1 MEKSQELLQKLSLD
15 KNISLQEMPDIDL
28 YMDQV
33 IQLFDHTFKSTKRN
47 DDEKVLTKTMINN
60 YAKAKLFIP
69 IKNKKY
75 SKKHLILIS
84 LIYQLKGALS
94 INDIKSTLDG
104 LNSKLT
110 NEDFEL
116 EKFYTSYLAIQQ
128 GNASDFESEFEK
140 RALDVHKEVAKME
153 DREAEKLEKI
163 LLITSL
169 VNISNSYRKAAELLI
184 DELKEESHQTEDN
197 LKSKKEK

>member
-1 MEKSQELLQKLSLD
+1 MENTKDILNKLSLEN
-15 KNISLQEMPDIDL
+15 NISLQEMPDIDL

-33 IQLFDHTFKSTKRN
+33 IQLFDHTFKMPKRN

-60 YAKAKLFIP
+60 YAKEKLFIP

-84 LIYQLKGALS
+84 LVYQLKGSLS
-94 INDIKSTLDG
+94 INDIKSTLGVIND
-104 LNSKLT
+104 KLT

-116 EKFYTSYLAIQQ
+116 EKFYKSFLTIQQ
-128 GNASDFESEFEK
+128 RNAVDFEQEFQQ
-140 RALDVHKEVAKME
+140 RVIDSHSEVAKME
-153 DREAEKLEKI
+153 ESDRDNLEKI
-163 LLITSL
+163 LLILSL

-184 DELKEESHQTEDN
+184 DELKET
-197 LKSKKEK
+197 